1 MHRTFS
7 SSIVLLAVIAFA
19 TSAAAQVAEA
29 PSPVN
34 ATYVAP
40 SATTVLAPDAKI
52 GQLFTLSSTRPYILQ
67 RLTKRTYWFSSGHY
81 ATTFYVGSRGVLLFD
96 PLEGHGAQIL
106 QAIAEVTKLPVTA
119 VVYSHDHA
127 DHIAD
132 AAIIR
137 DASAKAGVAKLRIIA
152 SKQTAEKMRALA
164 SKHPAPTETVAW
176 PAGSFR
182 FEGLTVALHGF
193 RRAAH
198 SDDAAAWLLGSE
210 KVLHLPDLVN
220 PDQPPFWQ
228 FAGSENYVYYRT
240 NLAAIAALDWT
251 YLNGGHGNVGS
262 KRDLAFY
269 GVFLDDLEAA
279 VGKAMASTPFG
290 EGVDAK
296 KINAH
301 TAFLAT
307 WVDAVARKATDAL
320 RAKYGALYGFE
331 YSVPANARMVAM
343 TLFEYR

>member
-19 TSAAAQVAEA
+19 TSAAAVAEA

-52 GQLFTLSSTRPYILQ
+52 GQLFTLNSTRPYILQ

-137 DASAKAGVAKLRIIA
+137 DASARCDVRCVQPAALTRRHITAGRAA
-152 SKQTAEKMRALA
+152 SCE
-164 SKHPAPTETVAW
+164 
-176 PAGSFR
+176 
-182 FEGLTVALHGF
+182 
-193 RRAAH
+193 RRAGRRRGRWSA
-198 SDDAAAWLLGSE
+198 SPASAARRG
-210 KVLHLPDLVN
+210 PR
-220 PDQPPFWQ
+220 
-228 FAGSENYVYYRT
+228 GR
-240 NLAAIAALDWT
+240 
-251 YLNGGHGNVGS
+251 
-262 KRDLAFY
+262 
-269 GVFLDDLEAA
+269 
-279 VGKAMASTPFG
+279 
-290 EGVDAK
+290 
-296 KINAH
+296 
-301 TAFLAT
+301 
-307 WVDAVARKATDAL
+307 
-320 RAKYGALYGFE
+320 GA
-331 YSVPANARMVAM
+331 
-343 TLFEYR
+343 